1 MTNVLTMTWLTF
13 HEAWRRRMVQ
23 VALVLGVA
31 FVLLYGGGLTLI
43 LQEIQADPEFGNSQ
57 VALRFGHNLLTM
69 AGFYVVHFLTVMLAI
84 FASVDTVSGEIAT
97 HTIQTIVTKPIRRWQ
112 VLAGKWLGY
121 VLMIALY
128 LGMLT
133 GGILLALY
141 LVAGYVPPNPLQ
153 GALLLLLEA
162 MVLFSLSLLGGTRVS
177 TLTNGVLLFMLYGVA
192 FIGSYVEQIGSMLQ
206 SEAAVRVGIV
216 TSLLLPVEV
225 LWRRIAYV
233 MQPGFLRQMP
243 SPFMSP
249 SSPSGAMVVYATIY
263 AAVAL
268 AFAIRSFNRRDL

>member
-1 MTNVLTMTWLTF
+1 MTHVVTITWLTF

-23 VALVLGVA
+23 VALVLGLT

-43 LQEIQADPEFGNSQ
+43 LNEIRREADNSAI
-57 VALRFGHNLLTM
+57 ALRFGYNLLTM

-84 FASVDTVSGEIAT
+84 FASVDTISGEIT
-97 HTIQTIVTKPIRRWQ
+97 SHTIQTIVTKPIRRWQ

-121 VLMIALY
+121 ALMIALY
-128 LGMLT
+128 LGLLT

-141 LVAGYVPPNPLQ
+141 LITGYLPPNPLQ

-162 MVLFSLSLLGGTRVS
+162 LVLVSLSLLGGTRFS

-192 FIGSYVEQIGSMLQ
+192 FIGAWVEQIGSLLQ

-225 LWRRIAYV
+225 VWRRIAYV

-243 SPFMSP
+243 SPFMSASAP
-249 SSPSGAMVVYATIY
+249 STAMIAYAMIY

-268 AFAIRSFNRRDL
+268 ALAMRSFSRRDL

>member
-1 MTNVLTMTWLTF
+1 MTNVLTITWLTF

-23 VALVLGVA
+23 VALVLGVM
-31 FVLLYGGGLTLI
+31 FVLLYGGGLALA
-43 LQEIQADPEFGNSQ
+43 LQEIQADPEFTDSG
-57 VALRFGHNLLTM
+57 VGLRFGYNLLTM

-84 FASVDTVSGEIAT
+84 FASVDTISGEIT
-97 HTIQTIVTKPIRRWQ
+97 SHTIQTIVTKPIRRWQ
-112 VLAGKWLGY
+112 VLFGKWLGY
-121 VLMIALY
+121 ALMMALY

-141 LVAGYVPPNPLQ
+141 LVAGYTPPNPLQ

-162 MVLFSLSLLGGTRVS
+162 LVLVSLSLLWGTRVS
-177 TLTNGVLLFMLYGVA
+177 TLTNGVLLFMLYGIA
-192 FIGSYVEQIGSMLQ
+192 FIGSYVEQFGSLLQ
-206 SEAAVRVGIV
+206 SQAAVRVGIV

-225 LWRRIAYV
+225 MWRRIAYV

-243 SPFMSP
+243 SPFMSNSAP
-249 SSPSGAMVVYATIY
+249 STAMVAYATIY

-268 AFAIRSFNRRDL
+268 ALAMWSFNRRDL

>member
-1 MTNVLTMTWLTF
+1 
-13 HEAWRRRMVQ
+13 
-23 VALVLGVA
+23 
-31 FVLLYGGGLTLI
+31 
-43 LQEIQADPEFGNSQ
+43 
-57 VALRFGHNLLTM
+57 
-69 AGFYVVHFLTVMLAI
+69 MLHSARS
-84 FASVDTVSGEIAT
+84 ATAGEIAS

-121 VLMIALY
+121 ALMMALY
-128 LGMLT
+128 IGMLT

-141 LVAGYVPPNPLQ
+141 LVTGYMPPNPLQ
-153 GALLLLLEA
+153 GALQLLVEA
-162 MVLFSLSLLGGTRVS
+162 LVLVSLSLLGGTRVS

-225 LWRRIAYV
+225 MWRRIAYV

-249 SSPSGAMVVYATIY
+249 SSPSATMVVYATIY

-268 AFAIRSFNRRDL
+268 ALAMRSFNRREL